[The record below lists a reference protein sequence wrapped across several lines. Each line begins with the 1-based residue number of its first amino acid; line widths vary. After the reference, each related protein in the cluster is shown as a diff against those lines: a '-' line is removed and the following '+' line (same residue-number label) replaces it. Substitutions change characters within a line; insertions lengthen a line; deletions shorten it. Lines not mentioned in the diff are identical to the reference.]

1 MTMKQLITTLLLL
14 FVSSSAMSAMVYDAK
29 EAFCDSYGRVCGDG
43 YAFKINNKNIRG
55 GKTESKE
62 FTIVDNF
69 GFLNVDDSN
78 NAVLMARISNGVK
91 TYDVYAEFNDL
102 SSTPVTNP
110 KKQLKGKAY
119 TEKGGPVDTNTWQY
133 TGNTS
138 TAGWSGY
145 LLDEGTLNDGF
156 QPADKDAATF
166 EFSLINSGFQIGEGA
181 NNKNIFF
188 GASAQLQFFDA
199 INGRKRGGGSLNIDL
214 NPQPV
219 PLPDSLPL
227 FLSATA
233 GLVLIGGRKE
243 DSK

>member
-1 MTMKQLITTLLLL
+1 MKQIITSLILLLA
-14 FVSSSAMSAMVYDAK
+14 STSAMSAMVYDAK

-55 GKTESKE
+55 GKTEAKE
-62 FTIVDNF
+62 FTIVDDF
-69 GFLNVDDSN
+69 GFLSVDETN
-78 NAVLMARISNGVK
+78 NSAVLMARISNGTK

-102 SSTPVTNP
+102 TSTPVTEP
-110 KKQLKGKAY
+110 KKQLRGKAY

-138 TAGWSGY
+138 TSGWSGY
-145 LLDEGTLNDGF
+145 LMDVGTLDDGF
-156 QPADKDAATF
+156 QPIDKNAATF
-166 EFSLINSGFQIGEGA
+166 EFSLINTGFQMGEGA
-181 NNKNIFF
+181 NNKNAFF
-188 GASAQLQFFDA
+188 GASAQLQFFNA
-199 INGRKRGGGSLNIDL
+199 LNGRKRGGGSLNLDL

-243 DSK
+243 T